1 MVALEQE
8 SWQVDDYLPIKTTSK
23 LKENQINVGL
33 VILIHMG
40 LDSSCTYVTFVMLH
54 YSITLHSTNI
64 LLRGPRHRWI
74 KYFPQLSF
82 MLNVTSMDFIYYPIQ
97 NSIFLVFII

>member
-33 VILIHMG
+33 VILIHIW
-40 LDSSCTYVTFVMLH
+40 D
-54 YSITLHSTNI
+54 
-64 LLRGPRHRWI
+64 WI
-74 KYFPQLSF
+74 QVAI
-82 MLNVTSMDFIYYPIQ
+82 M
-97 NSIFLVFII
+97 